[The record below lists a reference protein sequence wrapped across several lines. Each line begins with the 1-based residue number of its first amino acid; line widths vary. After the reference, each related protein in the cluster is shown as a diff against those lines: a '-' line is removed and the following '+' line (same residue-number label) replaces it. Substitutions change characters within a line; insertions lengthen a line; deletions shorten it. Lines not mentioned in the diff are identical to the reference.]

1 MVKAAQE
8 RGAWEADAMEMFSQ
22 NLGTLLSDRNKNNNK
37 QVGPNQTYKLL
48 HSKGHNK
55 QNEKT
60 TYRMGENVCKQC
72 DRQRLNFQNMRT
84 AHTTQQQQQKQP
96 NKKMGRRPKETFL
109 QRKKTTNGQQAHE
122 KMLNIGCHS

>member
-1 MVKAAQE
+1 M
-8 RGAWEADAMEMFSQ
+8 
-22 NLGTLLSDRNKNNNK
+22 
-37 QVGPNQTYKLL
+37 GPNQTYKFL

-60 TYRMGENVCKQC
+60 TYRMRENVCKQC

-109 QRKKTTNGQQAHE
+109 QRKKTTNSQQAHE